1 MGTIS
6 GRRNRAVIYVPTSG
20 TGKKGQL
27 GPTPRITRSQDTA
40 PHWTWRLQVEK
51 AAGLEI
57 PEGAARTGGGLGE
70 SLRSWCLSGLRAG
83 QGRQGESLQA

>member
-1 MGTIS
+1 M
-6 GRRNRAVIYVPTSG
+6 VYVYASR

-27 GPTPRITRSQDTA
+27 GPTPRSTRSQDAA

-51 AAGLEI
+51 AAGMEI

-70 SLRSWCLSGLRAG
+70 SLHSWCLSGLRAG
-83 QGRQGESLQA
+83 QAG